1 MDTDFATAAGAAS
14 ATTAAFGAVPPAA
27 VPLVAALA
35 APVAV
40 VAHDAGAANH
50 ILAWL
55 RGSGADALLPSMAG
69 PALQAWRRE
78 RGDTPQLALEQA
90 IAGAQT
96 VLTGTGWASD
106 LEHEARRLAR
116 RHGKHSIA
124 VLDHW
129 TNYRERFERDGEQV
143 LPDELWVSDAH
154 ALALARK
161 LFPAIPVRQQPNAYL
176 DGLVDEVR
184 ACEQAAAAAA
194 AASAAGTAASG
205 SAATRVLYVL
215 EPIRQAWGA
224 LPEPGEFAALDFF
237 IAGLDRLELGP
248 QVEIR
253 LRPHPSDPPG
263 KYDAWLARQN
273 AVPPEG
279 VSLALD
285 GAATLAQALA
295 WAGVVAGCQTY
306 AMVVA
311 LAAGRRVASSVPP
324 WAPPCV
330 LPHPDIIQLSDL
342 YPTDPS

>member
-1 MDTDFATAAGAAS
+1 MDTRDTAVS
-14 ATTAAFGAVPPAA
+14 LPA
-27 VPLVAALA
+27 VPL
-35 APVAV
+35 AV

-55 RGSGADALLPSMAG
+55 RGSADAVLLPSMAG

-90 IAGAQT
+90 VGAAQA

-106 LEHEARRLAR
+106 LEHAARRLAR
-116 RHGKHSIA
+116 QQGKHSIA

-129 TNYRERFERDGEQV
+129 TNYRERFERGGEQV
-143 LPDELWVSDAH
+143 LPDELWVSDPH
-154 ALALARK
+154 ALALARE

-176 DGLVDEVR
+176 DGLVAEVR
-184 ACEQAAAAAA
+184 ACEAGTPARQGPGTATRHAAGGPHTRAAPAAAPA
-194 AASAAGTAASG
+194 
-205 SAATRVLYVL
+205 RVLYVL
-215 EPIRQAWGA
+215 EPIRQAWGE

-237 IAGLDRLELGP
+237 IAGLDRLDLGP
-248 QVEIR
+248 EAEIR

-273 AVPPEG
+273 AIPPEG
-279 VSLALD
+279 VTLALD
-285 GAATLAQALA
+285 SAPTLAQALA

-311 LAAGRRVASSVPP
+311 LAAGRRVVSSVPP

-330 LPHPDIIQLSDL
+330 LPHPGILQLAALPPAAQCAGHHSMDL
-342 YPTDPS
+342 S

>member
-1 MDTDFATAAGAAS
+1 METDFATAGR
-14 ATTAAFGAVPPAA
+14 TAAAAAAACAAPLPA
-27 VPLVAALA
+27 VPL
-35 APVAV
+35 AV

-55 RGSGADALLPSMAG
+55 QGSSGHALLPSMAG
-69 PALQAWRRE
+69 PALQAWRRA

-90 IAGAQT
+90 VGAAQA

-116 RHGKHSIA
+116 QQGKHSIA

-129 TNYRERFERDGEQV
+129 TNYRERFERGGEQV
-143 LPDELWVSDAH
+143 LPDELWVSDPH
-154 ALALARK
+154 ALALARR
-161 LFPAIPVRQQPNAYL
+161 LFPGLPVYQQPNAYL
-176 DGLVDEVR
+176 DGLVAEVR
-184 ACEQAAAAAA
+184 ACEAAATGARQAAP
-194 AASAAGTAASG
+194 
-205 SAATRVLYVL
+205 ATRLLYVL
-215 EPIRQAWGA
+215 EPIRQAWGE

-237 IAGLDRLELGP
+237 MAGLDRLELGP
-248 QVEIR
+248 EVEIR

-273 AVPPEG
+273 AIPPEG
-279 VSLALD
+279 ATLALD
-285 GAATLAQALA
+285 GAPTLAQALA

-311 LAAGRRVASSVPP
+311 LAAGRRVVSSVPP

-330 LPHPDIIQLSDL
+330 LPHPGILQLSALPPAAERAGLHSTDL
-342 YPTDPS
+342 S

>member
-1 MDTDFATAAGAAS
+1 MDTDFATATA
-14 ATTAAFGAVPPAA
+14 AAFGAA
-27 VPLVAALA
+27 PLAAALA

-69 PALQAWRRE
+69 PALQVWRRE

-90 IAGAQT
+90 VAGAQT

-129 TNYRERFERDGEQV
+129 TNYRERFERGGEQV

-176 DGLVDEVR
+176 DGLVAEVR

-194 AASAAGTAASG
+194 AASAAGTAAAG
-205 SAATRVLYVL
+205 SAAAAGSSAARVLYVL
-215 EPIRQAWGA
+215 EPIRQAWGE

-253 LRPHPSDPPG
+253 LRPHPSDPSG

-273 AVPPEG
+273 AIPPEG
-279 VSLALD
+279 VTLALD

>member
-1 MDTDFATAAGAAS
+1 MDTVIAAAGTGAAL
-14 ATTAAFGAVPPAA
+14 PALPELPS
-27 VPLVAALA
+27 VPL
-35 APVAV
+35 AV

-90 IAGAQT
+90 VAGAQT

-116 RHGKHSIA
+116 LQGKHSIA

-129 TNYRERFERDGEQV
+129 TNYRARFERGGEQV

-161 LFPAIPVRQQPNAYL
+161 LFPAIPVCQQPNAYL

-184 ACEQAAAAAA
+184 ACEQAAA
-194 AASAAGTAASG
+194 G

-215 EPIRQAWGA
+215 EPIRQAWGE

-273 AVPPEG
+273 AIPPEG

-285 GAATLAQALA
+285 GAPTLAQALA

>member
-1 MDTDFATAAGAAS
+1 MDTDFATAGAAAAGAAS
-14 ATTAAFGAVPPAA
+14 AAATSAAAGAVPR
-27 VPLVAALA
+27 VAALA

-116 RHGKHSIA
+116 RQGKHCIA

-129 TNYRERFERDGEQV
+129 TNYRARFERGGEQL

-154 ALALARK
+154 ALALARE
-161 LFPAIPVRQQPNAYL
+161 LFPAIPVRQLPNAYL
-176 DGLVDEVR
+176 DGLVAEVR
-184 ACEQAAAAAA
+184 ACESAAAAQP
-194 AASAAGTAASG
+194 GQP
-205 SAATRVLYVL
+205 TRVLYVL
-215 EPIRQAWGA
+215 EPIRQAWGE

-237 IAGLDRLELGP
+237 IAGLERLELGLP
-248 QVEIR
+248 VEIR

-273 AVPPEG
+273 AIPPEG

>member
-1 MDTDFATAAGAAS
+1 MDTVLAAAGTGAAL
-14 ATTAAFGAVPPAA
+14 PALPELPA
-27 VPLVAALA
+27 VPL
-35 APVAV
+35 AV

-55 RGSGADALLPSMAG
+55 RGTGDHALLPSMAG
-69 PALQAWRRE
+69 PALQAWRRA

-90 IAGAQT
+90 VGAAQA

-116 RHGKHSIA
+116 RQGKHSIA

-129 TNYRERFERDGEQV
+129 TNYRARFERGGEQV
-143 LPDELWVSDAH
+143 LPDELWVSDEH

-161 LFPAIPVRQQPNAYL
+161 LFPAIPARLQPNAYL
-176 DGLVDEVR
+176 DGLVAEVR
-184 ACEQAAAAAA
+184 ACADAAPVAAAAAESPA
-194 AASAAGTAASG
+194 PA
-205 SAATRVLYVL
+205 RVLYVL
-215 EPIRQAWGA
+215 EPIRQAWGE

-273 AVPPEG
+273 AIPPEG
-279 VSLALD
+279 ATLALD
-285 GAATLAQALA
+285 SAPSLAQALA
-295 WAGVVAGCQTY
+295 WSHVVAGCQTY

-311 LAAGRRVASSVPP
+311 LAAGRRVVSSVPP

-330 LPHPDIIQLSDL
+330 LPHPGILQLSALPPAAERAGLHSTDL
-342 YPTDPS
+342 S